1 MNTSKMSKVD
11 LVQFDKKDIP
21 GLIELSES
29 VGWDYDEHEIGTV
42 MSSGKVFGHKNTE
55 GEIVSS
61 AAIIPYEANFA
72 SIGMV
77 IVNKEYRG
85 MGLGKEA
92 TQQCMNSISSDIA
105 IMLISTEDGKPLY
118 EKMGFKIVD
127 RVHKYICD
135 TYSNSNLPNRTVTIE
150 HYNESDLHKIIEL
163 DEDAFGDKRSNFLKH
178 RINQSEECVVVKDYI
193 GNTIGFGLSIL
204 GPINLIIGPIVAP
217 DAQVASMIL
226 DKLTIGHQGKL
237 RIDIPSGN
245 EVFIEAV
252 EKCGFVCV
260 SNPSIMIFNST
271 EMPQRN
277 GELFGIAAQV
287 FG

>member
-1 MNTSKMSKVD
+1 MSTSKNSTLHIVE
-11 LVQFDKKDIP
+11 FNKKDIP

-42 MSSGKVFGHKNTE
+42 MSSGKVIGHKNAE
-55 GEIVSS
+55 GRIVSS
-61 AAIIPYEANFA
+61 AAIIPYETSVA

-85 MGLGKEA
+85 LGLGREA
-92 TQQCMNSISSDIA
+92 TQQCMNSLSSYMD

-118 EKMGFKIVD
+118 EKMGFQMVD
-127 RVHKYICD
+127 HVHKYICD
-135 TYSNSNLPNRTVTIE
+135 TYSSPNCLCETITVE
-150 HYNESDLHKIIEL
+150 QFKESDLHKIIKL
-163 DEDAFGDKRSNFLKH
+163 DEAAFGDQRSNFLKN
-178 RINQSEECVVVKDYI
+178 RINQSEECVVAKDNI
-193 GNTIGFGLSIL
+193 GNIVGFGLSIG
-204 GPINLIIGPIVAP
+204 GPINLIIGPIVAS

-226 DKLTIGHQGKL
+226 DKLAIGYQGKL

-245 EVFIEAV
+245 EAFLKAV
-252 EKCGFVCV
+252 EKSGFINV
-260 SNPSIMIFNST
+260 SNPPIMMFHST
-271 EMPQRN
+271 NMPERN